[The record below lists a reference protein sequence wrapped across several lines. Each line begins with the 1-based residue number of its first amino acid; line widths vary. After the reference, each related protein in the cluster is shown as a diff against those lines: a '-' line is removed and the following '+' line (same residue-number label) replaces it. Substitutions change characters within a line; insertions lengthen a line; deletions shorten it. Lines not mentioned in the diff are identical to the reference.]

1 MATET
6 IVCPNC
12 KTSIPL
18 SKALASQVDDQVQQ
32 QLAIAMGRREKELA
46 DEYGK
51 KLEAERTAA
60 AEKAMDRSRL
70 EKEDLAAQVAEME
83 DKLDKARKSE
93 LELRKRQRVMEE
105 KQKNLELEVAR
116 KLDEG
121 KQAIEVSVAERLTE
135 EHRLKDLEKEQ
146 QLASLKHTIEELK
159 RKVEQ
164 GSQQTQG
171 EAVEIE
177 LEALL
182 RTAFPLDTVEPVA
195 KGVRGADIVQR
206 VHTNTGM
213 PCGAIIWE
221 TKNAKNW
228 SDAWLTKL
236 KEDQRAQKAELSV
249 LVTAILPPG
258 IGRFGHLDGVWICD
272 LASAPGLAF
281 ALRSQLLQVQLARTA
296 AAGKAS
302 KSEMLYAYLSGT
314 EFRQR
319 VEAIVEAFTSMK
331 EDLDRERAAMM
342 KSWAKRERQIER
354 VVQNVS
360 GLYGDVEG
368 IIGASLP
375 EIERLQLPEG
385 ARELPAPPE
394 GE

>member
-6 IVCPNC
+6 IICPNC
-12 KTSIPL
+12 KKSIPL
-18 SKALASQVDDQVQQ
+18 SKALAGQVDEQVQE
-32 QLAIAMGRREKELA
+32 QLATAMRKREKELA
-46 DEYGK
+46 EEYAE
-51 KLEAERTAA
+51 KLAEERKAA
-60 AEKAMDRSRL
+60 AERATKKFRT
-70 EKEDLAAQVAEME
+70 EKEDLSAQVAEME
-83 DKLDKARKSE
+83 GQLEKARKQE
-93 LELRKRQRVMEE
+93 LELRKRQREMEE
-105 KQKNLELEVAR
+105 KQKGLELEVAR

-121 KQAIEVSVAERLTE
+121 KKAIEVSVAERITE
-135 EHRLKDLEKEQ
+135 EHRLKDLEREQ
-146 QLASLKHTIEELK
+146 QLASLRHTIEDLK

-182 RTAFPLDTVEPVA
+182 RTAFPYDTLEPVA

-206 VHTNTGM
+206 VHTNTGI
-213 PCGAIIWE
+213 PCGAIVWE

-228 SDAWLTKL
+228 SDSWVTKL
-236 KEDQRAQKAELSV
+236 KDDQRAQKAELSV
-249 LVTAILPPG
+249 LVTAALPPG
-258 IGRFGHLDGVWICD
+258 ITRFGHYDGVWVCD
-272 LASAPGLAF
+272 LTSAPGLAL
-281 ALRSQLLQVQLARTA
+281 ALRSQLVQVQLAKTA

-319 VEAIVEAFTSMK
+319 VEAIVEAFSSMR
-331 EDLDRERAAMM
+331 EDLDRERTAMM
-342 KSWAKRERQIER
+342 KSWAKRERQIDR
-354 VVQNVS
+354 VVQNVT

-375 EIERLQLPEG
+375 EIERLQLPEVSTEP
-385 ARELPAPPE
+385 ELPTDTE
-394 GE
+394 